1 MRSGGIWGYAAG
13 VATNLLMPIYNTK
26 NPPPSLSVFHP
37 GNRELVFNKDTLT
50 ANMFSQQV
58 SIPSGPTTGQRG
70 IRVEIDFSVNPGAYE
85 IDVMESDSDLENGPT
100 EYQQVP
106 TGGALTTVT
115 TGVNGA
121 STHQSSDLIPIAG
134 QFVLLYVKTAPANA
148 CTCTARITRA
158 A

>member
-1 MRSGGIWGYAAG
+1 LSPA
-13 VATNLLMPIYNTK
+13 YNTK
-26 NPPPSLSVFHP
+26 SPPPSLSTWHP
-37 GNRELVFNKDTLT
+37 GNRELVFKLDTLT
-50 ANMFSQQV
+50 TGMFSQQV
-58 SIPSGPTTGQRG
+58 SVPSGPTTGQRG

-85 IDVMESDSDLENGPT
+85 IDVMESDSDFENGST

-121 STHQSSDLIPIAG
+121 STHQSSDLIPVAG
-134 QFVLLYVKTAPANA
+134 QFVCLYVKTQPANA